1 MYGANCTT
9 GCFHKSTP
17 PQPSTI
23 LLQKK
28 KPQQCNDKT
37 ELKRERERER
47 ERDRERETER
57 ETERER
63 EGGGDEKVMYIIT
76 LLKKDLDNR

>member
-47 ERDRERETER
+47 EK
-57 ETERER
+57 
-63 EGGGDEKVMYIIT
+63 GGGDEKVMYSIT

>member
-47 ERDRERETER
+47 ER
-57 ETERER
+57 
-63 EGGGDEKVMYIIT
+63 EGGGDEKVMYSIT